1 MFVWNVSI
9 VFRSVKIVLRM
20 LDMVVMKVVIV
31 DI

>member
-20 LDMVVMKVVIV
+20 LDMVVMKIVIV